1 MLIRMLRRGLRP
13 YRRAVLWSIVLQLVE
28 VMALLL
34 LPTLNAALINHVVVA
49 GNPSLAWWLGAA
61 MVIVAVVA
69 VATGIGTAFFAAR
82 ASQSFGRDLRSA
94 VFHHVLDLSVR
105 QVGRFGSSSLATR
118 SINDVQQVERFLYS
132 GLLTLALAPLI
143 CFSSLVLAV
152 PQDMQLGGVL
162 LVLTLL
168 IGIVTSVALM
178 RVRSIYSRVQSS
190 VERLNRMLGEQ
201 IAGVRVV
208 RAFVRDA
215 YERSRFGQ
223 INTALFQDSLAA
235 GRLMAGLFPAVTLIS
250 NVATVTII
258 WLGAFRADSGAVGIG
273 TVNVFVEYLG
283 YIVGSIAL
291 MAFVLTTV
299 PRAIV
304 SARRI
309 QEVLDTEPEL
319 AKRDRVDNGVAA
331 ATGTVELRSVGFRY
345 PGAERPA
352 LHEVDLSIAAG
363 ETIALIGST
372 GAGKTTLLNLLV
384 RLADVTTGSVRVNG
398 TDLRELDPEVLTSS
412 VGLVPQH
419 AFLFTGTIAENL
431 RFGRPDA
438 TDAELWHALEI
449 AQARDFVERL
459 PGGLDAEISQDAKN
473 ISGGQRQRLTIARTV
488 LRKPQ
493 ICLFD
498 DCFSALDAVTEAA
511 LWRGLDAEISSATV
525 VVVCQRLRTTRYAD
539 RIVVLE
545 EGGVAGIGTHDELM
559 ANNEIYREIAASQMP
574 SLVAR

>member
-1 MLIRMLRRGLRP
+1 MLIRMLRSGLRP
-13 YRRAVLWSIVLQLVE
+13 YRRAVLWSIALQLVE

-49 GNPSLAWWLGAA
+49 GNTSLVWWFGAL

-69 VATGIGTAFFAAR
+69 VTTGIGTAFFAAR
-82 ASQSFGRDLRSA
+82 AALSFGRDMRSA
-94 VFHHVLDLSVR
+94 VFRRVLGLSAR

-162 LVLTLL
+162 LVLILL
-168 IGIVTSVALM
+168 IAIVTWLALI
-178 RVRSIYSRVQSS
+178 RVGAVYGRVQSS
-190 VERLNRMLGEQ
+190 IERLNRMLGEQ

-223 INTALFQDSLAA
+223 INTDLFRHSLAA

-250 NVATVTII
+250 NVATVVII
-258 WLGAFRADSGAVGIG
+258 WLGAFRAERGVVGIG
-273 TVNVFVEYLG
+273 TINMFVEYLG

-291 MAFVLTTV
+291 MAFALAMV
-299 PRAIV
+299 PRAMV

-309 QEVLDTEPEL
+309 QEVLDSEPEL
-319 AKRDRVDNGVAA
+319 TEPGRVDNGVG
-331 ATGTVELRSVGFRY
+331 ATGTVELRAVGFRY
-345 PGAERPA
+345 PRAERPA

-363 ETIALIGST
+363 ETVALIGST
-372 GAGKTTLLNLLV
+372 GAGKTTLLDLIV

-398 TDLRELDPEVLTSS
+398 TDVRELSREALTSA

-419 AFLFTGTIAENL
+419 ALLFTGSVADNL

-438 TDAELWHALEI
+438 TDAELWHALEV

-459 PGGLDAEISQDAKN
+459 PGRLDAEISQDAKN
-473 ISGGQRQRLTIARTV
+473 LSGGQRQRLTIARTV
-488 LRKPQ
+488 LRRPQ

-511 LWRGLDAEISSATV
+511 LWSALDAEISSATV

-545 EGGVAGIGTHDELM
+545 EGRVAGIGCHDELM
-559 ANNEIYREIAASQMP
+559 AGNDIYREIAASQMP